1 MGTRLED
8 EEEEMNCAICKNG
21 ETSDGFTTVTL
32 SRNGTTLVFKGVPA
46 RICGNCGED
55 YVDESIAE
63 RLLST
68 AEEASLRGVE
78 VDVRQYVA

>member
-1 MGTRLED
+1 MK
-8 EEEEMNCAICKNG
+8 CAICKNG
-21 ETSDGFTTVTL
+21 ETSDGLTTVTL

-46 RICGNCGED
+46 KICETCGED

-63 RLLST
+63 RLLSA
-68 AEEASLRGVE
+68 AEEASVRGVE